1 MGMGMKY
8 KKYSDRELYE
18 LLNNTENFIKLNPKL
33 TRNQILTLRR
43 YYNKKGL
50 KMEQETGPNQEPTGR
65 LYKTWEVSAFNPKT
79 EEWTTAVNHGYDYGQ
94 QQNLSDFISQ
104 ADPVKITPSRR
115 KPAKRDHRLIL
126 AFSDSQI
133 DYREIDGVLHPIH
146 DERALNVVRM
156 MCQELRP
163 ETIINLGDTIDLSAL
178 SRFDKD
184 SNHFDHS
191 MQPAFNRVHRL
202 YAELRADNPLS
213 RIVEVDSNHN
223 TRLKKFMLKNA
234 SSLFGLHQ
242 AGHEEEY
249 PVMSYPFLANL
260 NAVGVEW
267 VSGYGSAEFVYGEE
281 YEAPPIVFKHGSLV
295 GSNVAAKELVQNPEV
310 HTVRGHTHRPET
322 AHRTM
327 RNGHYLTS
335 MIVGV
340 TCSIEGDVPSVH
352 SAVDDRNQVVKNQEQ
367 WQQGLAV
374 ITDYQDGTY
383 QFDNI
388 LIRNGVAKYNGKI
401 YDGRTN

>member
-1 MGMGMKY
+1 MGMKY

-156 MCQELRP
+156 MCQDLRP
-163 ETIINLGDTIDLSAL
+163 ETIVNLGDTIDLSAL

>member
-43 YYNKKGL
+43 YYNRKGL

-156 MCQELRP
+156 MCQDLRP

>member
-1 MGMGMKY
+1 MAYSKY
-8 KKYSDRELYE
+8 TDQERYE
-18 LLNNTENFIKLNPKL
+18 ILNDTENFIKKHPELS
-33 TRNQILTLRR
+33 RNQVLTLRR
-43 YYNKKGL
+43 YYRKTGL
-50 KMEQETGPNQEPTGR
+50 KMEQELGPNQEPTGR

-79 EEWTTAVNHGYDYGQ
+79 EEWTTAVNHGYDYGSQ
-94 QQNLSDFISQ
+94 QQLSDFISQ
-104 ADPVKITPSRR
+104 ADPIRINPSRR
-115 KPAKRDHRLIL
+115 KPAKRDHNVIF

-146 DERALNVVRM
+146 DERALNVVRL
-156 MCQELRP
+156 MCQDLRP
-163 ETIINLGDTIDLSAL
+163 DTIVNLGDTVDLSAL

-202 YAELRADNPLS
+202 YAELRSDNPLS

-234 SSLFGLHQ
+234 SQLFGLRQ

-295 GSNVAAKELVQNPEV
+295 GSNVANKEANANPYT
-310 HTVRGHTHRPET
+310 HIVRGHTHRPEV

-327 RNGHYLTS
+327 RNGHYLTY

-340 TCSIEGDVPSVH
+340 TCSIIGDVPSVH
-352 SAVDDRNQVVKNQEQ
+352 SAVDDHNQVVRNQEQ
-367 WQQGLAV
+367 WQQSVAV
-374 ITDYQDGTY
+374 ITDYKDGTY

-388 LIRNGVAKYNGKI
+388 MIKDGKAKYNGKE
-401 YDGRTN
+401 YNGNE

>member
-1 MGMGMKY
+1 MGMKY

>member
-1 MGMGMKY
+1 MGMKY

-156 MCQELRP
+156 MCQDLRP

>member
-1 MGMGMKY
+1 MGMKY

-50 KMEQETGPNQEPTGR
+50 KVEQETGPNQEPTGR
-65 LYKTWEVSAFNPKT
+65 LYKTWEVSAFNKTT
-79 EEWTTAVNHGYDYGQ
+79 EEWETTTNHGYDYGQ

-104 ADPVKITPSRR
+104 ADPVKINPSRR
-115 KPAKRDHRLIL
+115 KPVKRDHNVIF

-133 DYREIDGVLHPIH
+133 DYREIDGVLYPIH
-146 DERALNVVRM
+146 DERALSIVRL
-156 MCQELRP
+156 MCQDLRP
-163 ETIINLGDTIDLSAL
+163 DTIVNLGDTVDLSAL

-184 SNHFDHS
+184 STHFDHS
-191 MQPAFNRVHRL
+191 MQPDFNRVHRL

-234 SSLFGLHQ
+234 SALFGLRQ
-242 AGHEEEY
+242 AGHEEDY

-260 NAVGVEW
+260 NAVGVDW

-281 YEAPPIVFKHGSLV
+281 YNAPPIVFKHGSLV
-295 GSNVAAKELVQNPEV
+295 GSNVAHKELVQNPEV

-367 WQQGLAV
+367 WQQGVAV
-374 ITDYQDGTY
+374 ITDYKDGTY

-388 LIRNGVAKYNGKI
+388 LIRNGVAKYNGKV
-401 YDGRTN
+401 YNCND

>member
-1 MGMGMKY
+1 MGMKY

-43 YYNKKGL
+43 YYNRKGL

-156 MCQELRP
+156 MCQDLRP